1 MKSLFLIDLLGG
13 HSLSYEDLIVS
24 LRQQKGYNIV
34 LRANRLLTFYQH
46 LLLAVI
52 NDLDVYLVD
61 EDFTL
66 PSELQEREN
75 TNVLIHKG
83 KTNKAL
89 ENWDSLCNA
98 LLQSR
103 SNLCLFTSGTTAVP
117 KQINYPIGRLLRN
130 IRTGSKYAAG
140 RWALCYHPA
149 HMAGIQVFLQAFFNQ
164 NPLVNLFG
172 VDRDLSIDLI
182 ERFRI
187 THISATPTF
196 YRLLHP
202 APHTFEKVEGVS
214 IGGERSNPKL
224 YTILKSAFP
233 KAKLYNLFATTE
245 TGTLFAS
252 DGAFFT
258 VPEELQ
264 SQVKFINNE
273 LLLHRDLLADPSILG
288 SDEEWYQTGDTVIID
303 ESGRFQFA
311 GRKKDTINVAGYRV
325 KLTEIEEVL
334 DQIPGIQQYRV
345 FGRKN
350 ALTGNIICC
359 EVRLLDPN
367 LNAALIKAK
376 LKAQLQAFKVPRIIK
391 VVDEITLTHTGKT
404 RR

>member
-24 LRQQKGYNIV
+24 LRQQKGYNVI
-34 LRANRLLTFYQH
+34 LRADRLLTFYQH
-46 LLLAVI
+46 LILAVI

-66 PSELQEREN
+66 PSDLQEREN

-83 KTNKAL
+83 KTSKAL
-89 ENWDSLCNA
+89 ENWDSLRDA
-98 LLQSR
+98 LFQSR

-130 IRTGSKYAAG
+130 IRIGSKYAAG

-149 HMAGIQVFLQAFFNQ
+149 HMAGIQVFLQAFLNQ
-164 NPLVNLFG
+164 NLLVNLFG
-172 VDRDLSIDLI
+172 VERELSLDLL

-202 APHTFEKVEGVS
+202 AQQTFEQVEGVS
-214 IGGERSNPKL
+214 IGGERSSSKL
-224 YTILKSAFP
+224 YAILKSAFP

-258 VPEELQ
+258 VPPELQ

-303 ESGRFQFA
+303 ERGRFQFA

-325 KLTEIEEVL
+325 KLTEIEEAL
-334 DQIPGIQQYRV
+334 DQIPGIHQYRV
-345 FGRKN
+345 YGRKN

-359 EVRLLDPN
+359 EVKLLDPS
-367 LNAALIKAK
+367 LTVAMIKAK

-391 VVDEITLTHTGKT
+391 VVDEILLTHTGKT